1 MKREEELM
9 FDPKENETTSALYH
23 RKESNPLPEL
33 LKISV
38 CENKNLSTEELSRS
52 TTQEELK
59 KASSLPSL
67 AHEGKT
73 ASTDRQIKEG
83 FFQYLG
89 SLFGIASK
97 PSYTESEQ
105 STPANVHHKAGHEGS
120 GHTEHHKTEI
130 FVISTFGSEQ
140 GASNRD
146 EDINFAR
153 NTSSGSQDLQEA
165 QKQSAEVSKKTEY
178 ELCAPA
184 VTYATYRGS
193 ARIKQ
198 LLKKQAKLE
207 QDKENLT
214 SINISVD
221 KTKGNQAINVLNS
234 EVTTTKTGFSLKKK
248 SKSET
253 KDDEKDSQANIFSAE
268 MNLGKNPQDILDSR
282 EHKEQKNIIA
292 LSAEMET
299 IKNCIEELV
308 SVKHG
313 SVSNTPEFSRSLLLE
328 PILLPK
334 EANLNCQNKDT
345 VKMCSENSS
354 LVEKTEE
361 ILGEIQM
368 QLQSNN
374 AAIIGVQKEMHSC
387 NFPFTETKETV
398 KNGFPSLSQ
407 VGSTDSEHQLLED
420 ECSCNSLT
428 QNQFKLKLP
437 NQTLYLN
444 STISDGQVD
453 NRTVNRNEDS
463 LIKVLT
469 EQKEQTLQIISPDM
483 QLPLHEQ
490 RVKEELVLVLQDRD
504 CNKAL
509 KETAGIVLPTA
520 AQPTET
526 VKDILSKNS
535 PESDEFTE
543 PVLHTGIQNS
553 TKFSVISEIETN
565 SLAKDTSAVEFDH
578 IGMTNV
584 LPNATEINNTNHSLL
599 AVEYEN
605 VESQG
610 LCSFL
615 KMEDNS
621 IVRGI
626 VPLDDAL
633 QNFEAKHGSC
643 SHLSKKGENVSLIKT
658 SNNLD
663 VAFPSLELEKTK
675 PINSKVSATIVKPI
689 PSALKMTEE
698 SPSPVETKEFFTVS
712 PSKDMHLPKDL
723 SPIMKSENNS
733 FSVLSSPLPDPINN
747 SFIFKEQFTH
757 LDTRSK
763 PVPTS
768 EDQCLL
774 EASCSLFDKPEGT
787 NHFMRAPAEIDSAE
801 NSCGKVNCSF
811 SICENNQD
819 SAKLETSGPWNP
831 HFAAEPGKTD
841 QSYNVC
847 WESGSII
854 KTKLSS
860 EAVVKA
866 DTREKILPCSE
877 EIKDITGSCSVDS
890 RSMMVKEDLPVLENV
905 YPSKPPSPLPCF
917 KGISTPYPTCE
928 ILDVNTIQENNSLM
942 NSETDL
948 GNTSTKHKLNR
959 LPFEST
965 SKVTHS
971 EVLLVSEAEAIE
983 PAKMI
988 LGMEFTTQQRKEE
1001 HRIPLGQLNLHYL
1014 ATATAKGPA
1023 KEHDQAITGLF
1034 KKSSKGVFEEPLKHV
1049 ETGKQVQIKSQD
1061 LTLLLKK
1068 ADEIVDSVLHLA
1080 MEEIRSKQTAGACQT
1095 NDIKDNL
1102 LEPSLQK
1109 DLKRRKML
1117 SESKEI
1123 QSRNS
1128 SLKHFNESC
1137 IKKLSGVKGEDIL
1150 GTDIQDE
1157 NILFDITDKND
1168 LYSSIALKAKEIIDD
1183 VINAAKLKL
1192 TYFQDEVPLTNG
1204 TSQNI
1209 HLDAKTEALNRL
1221 PADSELKA
1229 KLPKIIKEPLNLD
1242 PVYPTAIDKITSKS
1256 EIESSSAAL
1265 CIDSKENSKAVT
1277 GEVVASNAF
1286 SCQTIG
1292 DKWSDPTTT
1301 LEYSPTETGNGKYS
1315 RCENCTTHMIDAGDN
1330 TSNLAADNKFKDSL
1344 NVIQEEIVT
1353 AEMQLPSSVSV
1364 PVCWES
1370 GNIIKHHMLTSNSN
1384 NDMYTHISYKFKG
1397 DCGPLSSLQNDLVKD
1412 LPKYMFKEA
1421 EAVAVVREGPLT
1433 KYYEIE
1439 SNRGY
1444 GNMKKTCTVSQD
1456 KNRFG
1461 TQFSLSE
1468 SSVTNSSAKNGL
1480 NLDFANEEKAVTEP
1494 SLTVA
1499 NVLNKYFLDAD
1510 GGEDGAF
1517 SSPKEREGNSS
1528 FTILYDG
1535 ALQDESYCSST
1546 EEPEHALPLSDFS
1559 LDNNQHLLMAET
1571 EKGTLGSAQLY
1582 EESDQL
1588 NNILDSTC
1596 SESFMVVEAKR
1607 YKVYPFSLSPIYE
1620 DDSSQEDLLSTDIS
1634 PRNTD
1639 EKSRDN
1645 QSLSVL
1651 SLLQSVSERLK
1662 SSNQCNEEEEEDIC
1676 EENEQDEKDACILS
1690 HWPNNSRTAKSE
1702 NIYER
1707 HSDFL
1712 SKQALG
1718 TEEALSFSSTYVAQP
1733 LQKSE
1738 SVMKSFPKS
1747 VYYECLQ
1754 SSRSYS
1760 SENGTRFGS
1769 MLFPKDQ
1776 QPESNVDLQRLAP
1789 FQVCPVD
1796 REKLKCNPRPGKMVI
1811 CDVHGNTNK
1820 YEIYHDVLNAMAWVF
1835 SKEALIRVVRGCW
1848 ILYEKP
1854 GFQGQKYV
1862 VEEGEKMLNEI
1873 LNPHSEKYKEN
1884 FIVGSIRQIVKDSN
1898 VPEIQ
1903 LYPQNGTDNSP
1914 ICIQTGIADLEELE
1928 IKNTTFSVKAGVW
1941 LAYSDVNYKGEVQI
1955 LEENHSPYE
1964 TSAADLKSLYPLKMG
1979 GLKVQMPMNIKV
1991 MIYERPQFGG
2001 WCKDLSENID
2011 CVPMLFENP
2020 DDFQGI
2026 GSIRVI
2032 GGIWVGYTKERYKGQ
2047 QYLLEEGEYE
2057 NWQSWGAVSGILL
2070 SLRFLQ
2076 ADFVES
2082 EVTLFEMDEENGK
2095 LLKIANTEIPDLERA
2110 GFGLVTRSIDVKS
2123 GVWVAYQQK
2132 YFCGE
2137 QYILEKGKYKCFFDW
2152 GGASEIIMSIRPIK
2166 LEPLGNH
2173 EPIHWIKAF
2182 SNAHFQGS
2190 CVDFTT
2196 EVADFASFT
2205 PCSFKVLRGSWL
2217 LHYLEET
2224 ADYQCVLEEG
2234 LYADL
2239 ASCGCPAAVVKSLEP
2254 IEYVFAEPSISLFAL
2269 ENCEGRELHLQ
2280 EAVSSILNKN
2290 LHFPTQS
2297 VWVRSGLWIAY
2308 EGCNFLGKQ
2317 FLLKPSKISNWT
2329 QLSRWK
2335 LTGSLRPV
2343 KQPAVY
2349 FRIKNRSQGKFLTV
2363 AGNLMD
2369 ARATSVCLSP
2379 LNGENTQIWSY
2390 SCGLIKSKVNDACL
2404 DVIGGRDVPGAKVA
2418 LWVEHG
2424 KERQKWMLNKDGT
2437 IGSYLHDQLVLDIK
2451 GGHYYDRNHIIV
2463 NLLDTS
2469 ECTQKWDF
2477 EIL

>member
-1 MKREEELM
+1 
-9 FDPKENETTSALYH
+9 
-23 RKESNPLPEL
+23 
-33 LKISV
+33 
-38 CENKNLSTEELSRS
+38 
-52 TTQEELK
+52 
-59 KASSLPSL
+59 
-67 AHEGKT
+67 
-73 ASTDRQIKEG
+73 
-83 FFQYLG
+83 
-89 SLFGIASK
+89 
-97 PSYTESEQ
+97 
-105 STPANVHHKAGHEGS
+105 
-120 GHTEHHKTEI
+120 
-130 FVISTFGSEQ
+130 
-140 GASNRD
+140 
-146 EDINFAR
+146 
-153 NTSSGSQDLQEA
+153 
-165 QKQSAEVSKKTEY
+165 
-178 ELCAPA
+178 
-184 VTYATYRGS
+184 
-193 ARIKQ
+193 
-198 LLKKQAKLE
+198 
-207 QDKENLT
+207 
-214 SINISVD
+214 
-221 KTKGNQAINVLNS
+221 
-234 EVTTTKTGFSLKKK
+234 
-248 SKSET
+248 
-253 KDDEKDSQANIFSAE
+253 
-268 MNLGKNPQDILDSR
+268 
-282 EHKEQKNIIA
+282 
-292 LSAEMET
+292 
-299 IKNCIEELV
+299 
-308 SVKHG
+308 
-313 SVSNTPEFSRSLLLE
+313 
-328 PILLPK
+328 
-334 EANLNCQNKDT
+334 
-345 VKMCSENSS
+345 
-354 LVEKTEE
+354 
-361 ILGEIQM
+361 
-368 QLQSNN
+368 
-374 AAIIGVQKEMHSC
+374 
-387 NFPFTETKETV
+387 
-398 KNGFPSLSQ
+398 
-407 VGSTDSEHQLLED
+407 
-420 ECSCNSLT
+420 
-428 QNQFKLKLP
+428 
-437 NQTLYLN
+437 
-444 STISDGQVD
+444 
-453 NRTVNRNEDS
+453 
-463 LIKVLT
+463 
-469 EQKEQTLQIISPDM
+469 
-483 QLPLHEQ
+483 
-490 RVKEELVLVLQDRD
+490 
-504 CNKAL
+504 
-509 KETAGIVLPTA
+509 
-520 AQPTET
+520 
-526 VKDILSKNS
+526 
-535 PESDEFTE
+535 
-543 PVLHTGIQNS
+543 
-553 TKFSVISEIETN
+553 
-565 SLAKDTSAVEFDH
+565 
-578 IGMTNV
+578 
-584 LPNATEINNTNHSLL
+584 
-599 AVEYEN
+599 
-605 VESQG
+605 
-610 LCSFL
+610 
-615 KMEDNS
+615 
-621 IVRGI
+621 
-626 VPLDDAL
+626 
-633 QNFEAKHGSC
+633 
-643 SHLSKKGENVSLIKT
+643 
-658 SNNLD
+658 
-663 VAFPSLELEKTK
+663 
-675 PINSKVSATIVKPI
+675 
-689 PSALKMTEE
+689 
-698 SPSPVETKEFFTVS
+698 
-712 PSKDMHLPKDL
+712 
-723 SPIMKSENNS
+723 
-733 FSVLSSPLPDPINN
+733 
-747 SFIFKEQFTH
+747 
-757 LDTRSK
+757 
-763 PVPTS
+763 
-768 EDQCLL
+768 
-774 EASCSLFDKPEGT
+774 
-787 NHFMRAPAEIDSAE
+787 
-801 NSCGKVNCSF
+801 
-811 SICENNQD
+811 
-819 SAKLETSGPWNP
+819 
-831 HFAAEPGKTD
+831 
-841 QSYNVC
+841 
-847 WESGSII
+847 
-854 KTKLSS
+854 
-860 EAVVKA
+860 
-866 DTREKILPCSE
+866 
-877 EIKDITGSCSVDS
+877 
-890 RSMMVKEDLPVLENV
+890 
-905 YPSKPPSPLPCF
+905 
-917 KGISTPYPTCE
+917 
-928 ILDVNTIQENNSLM
+928 
-942 NSETDL
+942 
-948 GNTSTKHKLNR
+948 
-959 LPFEST
+959 
-965 SKVTHS
+965 
-971 EVLLVSEAEAIE
+971 
-983 PAKMI
+983 
-988 LGMEFTTQQRKEE
+988 
-1001 HRIPLGQLNLHYL
+1001 
-1014 ATATAKGPA
+1014 
-1023 KEHDQAITGLF
+1023 
-1034 KKSSKGVFEEPLKHV
+1034 
-1049 ETGKQVQIKSQD
+1049 
-1061 LTLLLKK
+1061 
-1068 ADEIVDSVLHLA
+1068 
-1080 MEEIRSKQTAGACQT
+1080 
-1095 NDIKDNL
+1095 
-1102 LEPSLQK
+1102 
-1109 DLKRRKML
+1109 
-1117 SESKEI
+1117 
-1123 QSRNS
+1123 
-1128 SLKHFNESC
+1128 
-1137 IKKLSGVKGEDIL
+1137 
-1150 GTDIQDE
+1150 
-1157 NILFDITDKND
+1157 
-1168 LYSSIALKAKEIIDD
+1168 
-1183 VINAAKLKL
+1183 
-1192 TYFQDEVPLTNG
+1192 
-1204 TSQNI
+1204 
-1209 HLDAKTEALNRL
+1209 
-1221 PADSELKA
+1221 
-1229 KLPKIIKEPLNLD
+1229 
-1242 PVYPTAIDKITSKS
+1242 
-1256 EIESSSAAL
+1256 
-1265 CIDSKENSKAVT
+1265 
-1277 GEVVASNAF
+1277 
-1286 SCQTIG
+1286 
-1292 DKWSDPTTT
+1292 
-1301 LEYSPTETGNGKYS
+1301 
-1315 RCENCTTHMIDAGDN
+1315 
-1330 TSNLAADNKFKDSL
+1330 
-1344 NVIQEEIVT
+1344 
-1353 AEMQLPSSVSV
+1353 MQLPSSVSV
-1364 PVCWES
+1364 
-1370 GNIIKHHMLTSNSN
+1370 
-1384 NDMYTHISYKFKG
+1384 
-1397 DCGPLSSLQNDLVKD
+1397 
-1412 LPKYMFKEA
+1412 
-1421 EAVAVVREGPLT
+1421 
-1433 KYYEIE
+1433 
-1439 SNRGY
+1439 
-1444 GNMKKTCTVSQD
+1444 
-1456 KNRFG
+1456 
-1461 TQFSLSE
+1461 
-1468 SSVTNSSAKNGL
+1468 
-1480 NLDFANEEKAVTEP
+1480 
-1494 SLTVA
+1494 LTVA

-1769 MLFPKDQ
+1769 MLFPKDHLYLTLLH
-1776 QPESNVDLQRLAP
+1776 V
-1789 FQVCPVD
+1789 FQ
-1796 REKLKCNPRPGKMVI
+1796 MVI

-1964 TSAADLKSLYPLKMG
+1964 TSAADLKSLYPLKMDQ
-1979 GLKVQMPMNIKV
+1979 LSHAVQV

-2451 GGHYYDRNHIIV
+2451 GTDIHLVSLGYYLYT
-2463 NLLDTS
+2463 LLSWYKSMTLHS
-2469 ECTQKWDF
+2469 CVSPPF
-2477 EIL
+2477 YSS